1 MNKFL
6 TNQFGK
12 GPNNSLYL
20 SDRSNF
26 AFRGKWIGVQYNTI
40 MDKWHLGD
48 FKSAHYQ
55 ISVEYGSNEAE
66 TMQISVIARPDRA
79 VVNIYGRSSINQEL
93 INISA
98 TVDASVVY
106 LNVEPKSASY
116 AGAKLIFHASYAQSI
131 NKLSPPAIV
140 ADTSTAPSSG
150 INTFDSL
157 DNKFDAT
164 NITFDKV

>member
-1 MNKFL
+1 MVY
-6 TNQFGK
+6 
-12 GPNNSLYL
+12 YL
-20 SDRSNF
+20 
-26 AFRGKWIGVQYNTI
+26 WT
-40 MDKWHLGD
+40 
-48 FKSAHYQ
+48 SA
-55 ISVEYGSNEAE
+55 S
-66 TMQISVIARPDRA
+66 T
-79 VVNIYGRSSINQEL
+79 QEL

-106 LNVEPKSASY
+106 INVEPKSASY
-116 AGAKLIFHASYAQSI
+116 AGAKIIFHASYAQAI

-157 DNKFDAT
+157 DNTFDAT